1 MRRNSPKQPGTIPVR
16 ATNVGLRATNH
27 SENNRGEV
35 LFGRVFR
42 NRCPILKEEMAQFGK
57 KLIHIYKRLFE
68 DRVRQCSQRSS
79 DQDLADDRSI
89 LERSQNFEFYEESK
103 D

>member
-1 MRRNSPKQPGTIPVR
+1 MRRNSPQQPGTIPVC
-16 ATNVGLRATNH
+16 TTNH